1 MNLINTLINNYGI
14 EILGAILTGL
24 ATYLGVYIKK
34 ITDQYFNTKTKKEV
48 AQMVVRG
55 VEQVYANLNGEEK
68 LQKALDNLEDMLEE
82 RGITVTDL
90 ELRMLIEDAVG
101 AFNDVFNKTKENK

>member
-1 MNLINTLINNYGI
+1 MNFINTLINNYGV

-34 ITDQYFNTKTKKEV
+34 ASDKYINTKIKKDL
-48 AQMVVRG
+48 AKTVVRG
-55 VEQVYANLNGEEK
+55 VEQLFADLSGEEK
-68 LQKALDNLEDMLEE
+68 LNKALSNLEDMLAEQ
-82 RGITVTDL
+82 GIVVTEL

-101 AFNDVFNKTKENK
+101 AFNDVFNKDNKK